1 MYKHTICLYV
11 CMKTLSGECNN
22 KLPTNGSMYVAVL
35 RMVMTNVYMIIYFSK
50 MEYGDVRERSVSMK
64 MLMKTRMNDQLSGN
78 QKIRKSS

>member
-35 RMVMTNVYMIIYFSK
+35 RMVMTNVYLKIKKNNTYYYSK
-50 MEYGDVRERSVSMK
+50 
-64 MLMKTRMNDQLSGN
+64 
-78 QKIRKSS
+78 